1 MDMRVLIAEDEANI
15 AESLR
20 FILGREGFQVTC
32 VADGE
37 SALRRLRAER
47 PQVLVLDVMLPGVNG
62 FEVLKQVRADPD
74 LQALPVLVLTAK
86 TQAADRL
93 VAEEVGAN
101 AYMTKPFS
109 NRDVVEQLRR
119 LVKAG

>member
-1 MDMRVLIAEDEANI
+1 MRVLIAEDEANI
-15 AESLR
+15 AESLG

-37 SALRRLRAER
+37 SALRRLHADP

-62 FEVLKQVRADPD
+62 FEVLKQVRADPA
-74 LQALPVLVLTAK
+74 LQALPVLILTAK
-86 TQAADRL
+86 TQAHDRRI
-93 VAEEVGAN
+93 AEEAGAS
-101 AYMTKPFS
+101 AYITKPFS

-119 LVKAG
+119 LAGAG

>member
-1 MDMRVLIAEDEANI
+1 MTLRVLIAEDEANI
-15 AESLR
+15 TESLR

-37 SALRRLRAER
+37 SALRRLRADP
-47 PQVLVLDVMLPGVNG
+47 PQILVLDVMLPGVNG
-62 FEVLKQVRADPD
+62 FEVLKQVRADPA

-86 TQAADRL
+86 TQASDRRI
-93 VAEEVGAN
+93 AEEVGAS

-119 LVKAG
+119 MAQAA